1 MPRAVSR
8 LQRHRRLTASVLTL
22 GGLLALAACDDSSS
36 PPAQAQQG
44 AAQQAMPV
52 EVHVPELHNQEISV
66 YYAGRTSG
74 AREVEV
80 RARVGGIVLERT
92 YSEGQPVKKGDILF
106 RIDPVPYKIALE
118 QAEASLAQARASL
131 RQAQRDWSRVQG
143 LRNSPAISG
152 KTRDDSMA
160 ALEQAQASVQ
170 AAEATVHARQI
181 DLGYTE
187 VKAPV
192 SGVTSLETVS
202 EGSLVDT
209 TTAASQLTSITQ
221 LDPVH
226 VVFAY
231 PEADAARQRKLQEQG
246 KLELASERLPVQV
259 LIDGVTPYEHI
270 GYVDFTE
277 SGVDPNTGT
286 IRARAIVPNPD
297 NRLLPGQFVRVRIHG
312 LTLKDAITIPDKA
325 IMQSP
330 QGQFV
335 YVIDDKGTAQP
346 RPVVPGPLVESM
358 RVIEGGLKGGEQVIT
373 SGLIKIRPGAPV
385 AAMAADAGKPAEGA
399 AQ

>member
-1 MPRAVSR
+1 LAVGI
-8 LQRHRRLTASVLTL
+8 LTL
-22 GGLLALAACDDSSS
+22 GGLLAITACDDSSEA
-36 PPAQAQQG
+36 PQQAAQA
-44 AAQQAMPV
+44 APQAMPV
-52 EVHVPELHNQEISV
+52 EVFKTAPHQQPISV

-92 YSEGQPVKKGDILF
+92 YSEGQPVKKGDTLF
-106 RIDPVPYKIALE
+106 RIDPVPYQIALE
-118 QAEASLAQARASL
+118 QAQATLAQAHASL
-131 RQAQRDWSRVQG
+131 RQAQRDWKRVQG
-143 LRNSPAISG
+143 LANSPAISG
-152 KTRDDSMA
+152 KTRDDTRA

-170 AAEATVHARQI
+170 AAEATVHAREI

-202 EGSLVDT
+202 EGSLIDT
-209 TTAASQLTSITQ
+209 SSAASQLTSITQ
-221 LDPVH
+221 LDPIH

-231 PEADAARQRKLQEQG
+231 PEADAARQRKMEEEG
-246 KLELASERLPVQV
+246 KLELAAERLPVQI
-259 LIDGVTPYEHI
+259 LIDGNYPYEHT

-297 NRLLPGQFVRVRIHG
+297 NRLLPGQFVRVRIQG

-346 RPVVPGPLVESM
+346 HTVTPGVLVDSM
-358 RVIEGGLKGGEQVIT
+358 RVIESGLNGGEQVIT

-385 AAMAADAGKPAEGA
+385 QAQQAKAPADGA
-399 AQ
+399 AASGESAQ